1 MGPFGHLDF
10 ILVTHSRDIFPAI
23 GKRTLCTFEE
33 VRKRVMV
40 TTILGKRPGGLENAL
55 EG

>member
-10 ILVTHSRDIFPAI
+10 ILVTHSRDIFPEI

-33 VRKRVMV
+33 VRADMV

-55 EG
+55 DG